1 MKDANSVSVIG
12 NALCVWVSRVLMME
26 SQGRERMMTEETIR
40 PIVDHIPPIVLFRC
54 DSLQTI
60 FCLRGTVKIND

>member
-40 PIVDHIPPIVLFRC
+40 PIVDRSYTPHC
-54 DSLQTI
+54 
-60 FCLRGTVKIND
+60 TV